1 MPKILFL
8 IGEGPHR
15 NDNHLRLPKAFAAGG
30 WQVTVADHG
39 SLHLDLGVVKAA
51 DTDLSQCDL
60 IWLLGFGERRSFLDR
75 AQLLR
80 RIDQG
85 RFVNPIDAYTYLHG
99 KLAFLEL
106 LPETHAGSD
115 AELLIKRLDDRSD
128 WIVKPSGAS
137 FGQGVARIRNDADGH
152 AAIRRT
158 IREQGFAILQRFIES
173 AAEGET
179 RCLVAGGEV
188 IGCYRRQP
196 KTGEH
201 RANLATGATAA
212 PHTLT
217 TEERTLAQTIAKQL
231 SDAGF
236 GFAALDIA
244 HPYLI
249 ETNIA
254 NPGGLGTIE
263 ALSGNDLAPQVA
275 QAILARQRLRCAPI
289 HPDQGAG
296 GEAGGVAG

>member
-1 MPKILFL
+1 MPKMLFL

-15 NDNHLRLPKAFAAGG
+15 NDNHVRLPKAFADEG
-30 WQVTVADHG
+30 WRVVVADHA
-39 SLHLDLGVVKAA
+39 SLHLDQGVVTTA
-51 DTDLSQCDL
+51 DTDLEECDL

-80 RIDQG
+80 RVDQR

-99 KLAFLEL
+99 KLAFLEH

-115 AELLIKRLDDRSD
+115 ATRLIERLDDRSD

-137 FGQGVARIRNDADGH
+137 FGQGVARIRCDAGGR
-152 AAIRRT
+152 AVIRHT
-158 IREQGFAILQRFIES
+158 LDEHGFAILQRYVEL
-173 AAEGET
+173 AADGET
-179 RCLVAGGEV
+179 RCIVAGGE
-188 IGCYRRQP
+188 ITGCYRRLP

-201 RANLATGATAA
+201 RANLATGGKAA
-212 PHTLT
+212 SHALSTG
-217 TEERTLAQTIAKQL
+217 ERRLAQTIATQL
-231 SDAGF
+231 SAVGI

-263 ALSGNDLAPQVA
+263 ALSGADLAPCVA
-275 QAILARQRLRCAPI
+275 DAIIKRHERTAAQT
-289 HPDQGAG
+289 
-296 GEAGGVAG
+296 

>member
-1 MPKILFL
+1 MYAGSIPTSASNSIQMQKRKILFL
-8 IGEGPHR
+8 IGAGPHR
-15 NDNHLRLPKAFAAGG
+15 NDNHLRLPKAFAAEG

-39 SLHLDLGVVKAA
+39 SLHLNRGVVKAA

-80 RIDQG
+80 RIDQQ

-99 KLAFLEL
+99 KLAFLEH

-115 AELLIKRLDDRSD
+115 AELLIKRLDHRSD

-137 FGQGVARIRNDADGH
+137 FGLGVARIRNNADGH
-152 AAIRRT
+152 DAIRRT
-158 IREQGFAILQRFIES
+158 LHEHGFAILQRCVES
-173 AAEGET
+173 AAGGET

-188 IGCYRRQP
+188 IGCYRRAP

-212 PHTLT
+212 PHTLS
-217 TEERTLAQTIAKQL
+217 TEERPLAQSLAKQL
-231 SDAGF
+231 SDAGV

-244 HPYLI
+244 QPHLI

-263 ALSGNDLAPQVA
+263 ALSGEDLAPRVA
-275 QAILARQRLRCAPI
+275 RTILA
-289 HPDQGAG
+289 
-296 GEAGGVAG
+296 

>member
-1 MPKILFL
+1 MPKVLFL
-8 IGEGPHR
+8 IGSGPHR
-15 NDNHLRLPKAFAAGG
+15 NDNHRRLPKVFADEG
-30 WQVTVADHG
+30 WGVEVADHA
-39 SLHLDLGVVKAA
+39 SLHLDRGIVKAA
-51 DTDLSQCDL
+51 DTDLDECDL

-85 RFVNPIDAYTYLHG
+85 RFVNVIDAYTYLHG
-99 KLAFLEL
+99 KLAFLEH

-115 AELLIKRLDDRSD
+115 AARLIERLDDRSD
-128 WIVKPSGAS
+128 WIVKPSGTS
-137 FGQGVARIRNDADGH
+137 FGQGVAKIRNNADGR
-152 AAIRRT
+152 AAVHRT
-158 IREQGFAILQRFIES
+158 IREQGFAILQRYVET
-173 AAEGET
+173 AADREI

-188 IGCYRRQP
+188 IGYYRRLP

-212 PHTLT
+212 AHTLSP
-217 TEERTLAQTIAKQL
+217 EERTLAQIIATQL
-231 SDAGF
+231 SAVGI

-254 NPGGLGTIE
+254 NPGGLSTIE
-263 ALSGNDLAPQVA
+263 ALSEQDLAPRVA
-275 QAILARQRLRCAPI
+275 DAIIKRHEPTGTQA
-289 HPDQGAG
+289 
-296 GEAGGVAG
+296 